1 MFVNTDRTKFF
12 EFIIP
17 VIPIINASNS
27 IDMVLNQGKR
37 LALIERLDRQFL
49 REVSR
54 YLSDLRLIT
63 NIFNE
68 YTIYVANL
76 EADDQNLLDAN
87 KLLAVLIYKNVYP
100 KDFED
105 LHRGEGNLA
114 KILARHDEF
123 VVRASERP
131 L

>member
-1 MFVNTDRTKFF
+1 
-12 EFIIP
+12 
-17 VIPIINASNS
+17 PIINASNS
-27 IDMVLNQGKR
+27 IDMVLDHGKR
-37 LALIERLDRQFL
+37 LALTERLNRQFL
-49 REVSR
+49 REASR

-68 YTIYVANL
+68 YAIYVANL
-76 EADDQNLLDAN
+76 EADDQNLLNAN

-114 KILARHDEF
+114 KILAHHDDLVARGE
-123 VVRASERP
+123 A
-131 L
+131 